1 MRYFEKVIKK
11 KYYFLTGDGMLWLI
25 KLLKRRF
32 TMARPIDRLAQ
43 AARIKGQIVQMKW
56 DALNYKWR
64 KDTEK
69 FDKIQD
75 AIDRVTQ
82 ANKAIK
88 DRRGIKD

>member
-1 MRYFEKVIKK
+1 MIEKTLKILIVEVTI
-11 KYYFLTGDGMLWLI
+11 WLI

-32 TMARPIDRLAQ
+32 TMRPIDRLAQ
-43 AARIKGQIVQMKW
+43 AARIKDQIVQMRW
-56 DALNYKWR
+56 DANNYRWR

-69 FDKIQD
+69 FDKEQEKKD
-75 AIDRVTQ
+75 TVTK

>member
-1 MRYFEKVIKK
+1 MIEKTLKILIVEVTI
-11 KYYFLTGDGMLWLI
+11 WLI

-32 TMARPIDRLAQ
+32 TMRPIDRLAQ
-43 AARIKGQIVQMKW
+43 AARIKDQIVQMRW
-56 DALNYKWR
+56 DANNYRWR

-69 FDKIQD
+69 FDAEQAKKDQV
-75 AIDRVTQ
+75 AQ